1 MALTI
6 TITDPKIIKLIEQK
20 AAEAGISASEAV
32 EHALG
37 QENTK
42 TVDQADQDHPRLSDE
57 YKEARRERVL
67 KTLAEIHEL
76 VTDEDR
82 AFDYDAW
89 LYDENGLPH

>member
-20 AAEAGISASEAV
+20 AAEAGISESEAV
-32 EHALG
+32 ESALG
-37 QENTK
+37 KGDVESLGQTAP
-42 TVDQADQDHPRLSDE
+42 DYPRLSDE
-57 YKEARRERVL
+57 YKEVRRERVM

-89 LYDENGLPH
+89 LYDENGLPR